1 MPKKGEKARKIRAL
15 SRGMGVRPP
24 KKWFDMMIRR
34 SSKQYPTY
42 GKKRLGQIVGG
53 IWSRMSTATK
63 KKVVKK
69 YQR

>member
-15 SRGMGVRPP
+15 SRGAGVRPP

-34 SSKQYPTY
+34 SSNQYPTY

-53 IWSRMSTATK
+53 IWARMSIATK
-63 KKVVKK
+63 KKIVKK